1 MSGATSVHSSSFKFS
16 DNTARFIEYGYVAV
30 AVRLKYGKYNRRSRL
45 KGRLFAVSR
54 RQRKD
59 KKRKQKR
66 LERVPEKLQRK
77 RDRQERQRAR
87 RVPRWIR
94 TGLVVVLLIVI
105 IGAATWVGISLL
117 PPPDEVE
124 PSLGAVYVLQQDN
137 FYVFINDTGYVQI
150 EYMVGRY
157 GGGTFL
163 GNQPLNV
170 SIARTFD
177 QDQVN
182 FTMIDPFVFYDYYGN
197 AYYIPPTLEANG
209 FEFLIEN
216 VHPNMQFEYEQRIFR
231 GGSTMR
237 GYYSLLLEYIV
248 NSSDNLWLQTDTM
261 EDMFTFT
268 FDIHPDNDT
277 FLYNTPTIIH
287 CNITFNT
294 LQASDTNVYNYGK
307 SMIIF
312 PKQVFND
319 STLLANITVHDVSRI
334 GSIVNPD
341 QNPTIN
347 NETHI
352 GFRANPI
359 TTSMSQNQS
368 WGYTFDLNVTRFT
381 NSSFC
386 LLDLTSPQNEF
397 FMQTGYTGIVLE
409 QPMHFPKAQIE
420 ILTPQG
426 SQLKKNYTNIEFS
439 FPQIR
444 VDNGTVYY
452 QASPDSFGP
461 LVPLIPLPVKEDTP
475 LVSESPLEGIST
487 DSSTLN
493 LQMLPFIS
501 ALRRFFLVK

>member
-1 MSGATSVHSSSFKFS
+1 
-16 DNTARFIEYGYVAV
+16 
-30 AVRLKYGKYNRRSRL
+30 
-45 KGRLFAVSR
+45 
-54 RQRKD
+54 
-59 KKRKQKR
+59 
-66 LERVPEKLQRK
+66 
-77 RDRQERQRAR
+77 
-87 RVPRWIR
+87 
-94 TGLVVVLLIVI
+94 
-105 IGAATWVGISLL
+105 
-117 PPPDEVE
+117 
-124 PSLGAVYVLQQDN
+124 
-137 FYVFINDTGYVQI
+137 
-150 EYMVGRY
+150 
-157 GGGTFL
+157 
-163 GNQPLNV
+163 
-170 SIARTFD
+170 
-177 QDQVN
+177 
-182 FTMIDPFVFYDYYGN
+182 
-197 AYYIPPTLEANG
+197 
-209 FEFLIEN
+209 
-216 VHPNMQFEYEQRIFR
+216 
-231 GGSTMR
+231 MR